1 MSMKLLKNVSIRV
14 KLTASFLI
22 ILVFVISTGII
33 ASSSVYSV
41 SKNGED
47 MYSYNLKSID
57 MLHQIKENNIQVK
70 AYLLEAVYAQDFQT
84 TNKVVPLINN
94 LNTKNKLLMAGYEQ
108 NLLKADNKKAWEAY
122 KDELT
127 KYSTSRDEIIKFVSQ
142 GNNAM
147 AKGLLEDFEASRVT
161 MQDQLDKLVGS
172 NQKVAEN
179 KNKENK
185 SSVAKVSFSTI
196 MITVVGG
203 IVAIGLG
210 LIISLYITR
219 NLKKGLQFAKALENG
234 DLTYKVHFK
243 SNDEFGKLLQSMGI
257 AQERMRDTVSN
268 IMERTMEVAASSQ
281 ELSAAIEEVSTTFT
295 SINENTENI
304 VNGILDVN
312 SATEELTA
320 TIDQVNSGVTQLATS
335 SSDGNMH
342 SIEIKNRA
350 VSIKENGLKSKELAD
365 SLYDEKE
372 EKIQQSIEKSKVVE
386 EISIIASSIASIAEQ
401 TNLLSLNAA
410 IEAARAGEHG
420 RGFAVVADEIRS
432 LAEQSSNYVKDIAEL
447 VNKVI
452 SSVNDLAE
460 NSRDV
465 LHFVDNR
472 VREDYDLLIQTGES
486 YENDAIYVN
495 GLSQD
500 TASMSE
506 ELNAST
512 EEISSVVQSIASNME
527 GTAQSSE
534 EILKRM
540 ETTSRSIDEMS
551 RMAQN
556 QAMIAESLNKAVSVF
571 KVNA

>member
-1 MSMKLLKNVSIRV
+1 M
-14 KLTASFLI
+14 
-22 ILVFVISTGII
+22 FVISTGII

-70 AYLLEAVYAQDFQT
+70 AYLLEAVYAQDFST

-196 MITVVGG
+196 LITVVGG

>member
-1 MSMKLLKNVSIRV
+1 MSMKLLKSVSIRV

-70 AYLLEAVYAQDFQT
+70 AYLLEAVYAQDFST

-196 MITVVGG
+196 LITVVGG

>member
-1 MSMKLLKNVSIRV
+1 MSMKLLKSVSIRV

-70 AYLLEAVYAQDFQT
+70 AYLLEAVYAQDFST

-196 MITVVGG
+196 LITVVGG

-452 SSVNDLAE
+452 STVNDLAE

>member
-1 MSMKLLKNVSIRV
+1 MSMKLLKSVSIRV

-70 AYLLEAVYAQDFQT
+70 AYLLEAVYAQDFST

-196 MITVVGG
+196 LITVVGG

-210 LIISLYITR
+210 LII
-219 NLKKGLQFAKALENG
+219 
-234 DLTYKVHFK
+234 
-243 SNDEFGKLLQSMGI
+243 
-257 AQERMRDTVSN
+257 
-268 IMERTMEVAASSQ
+268 
-281 ELSAAIEEVSTTFT
+281 
-295 SINENTENI
+295 
-304 VNGILDVN
+304 
-312 SATEELTA
+312 
-320 TIDQVNSGVTQLATS
+320 
-335 SSDGNMH
+335 
-342 SIEIKNRA
+342 
-350 VSIKENGLKSKELAD
+350 
-365 SLYDEKE
+365 
-372 EKIQQSIEKSKVVE
+372 
-386 EISIIASSIASIAEQ
+386 
-401 TNLLSLNAA
+401 
-410 IEAARAGEHG
+410 
-420 RGFAVVADEIRS
+420 
-432 LAEQSSNYVKDIAEL
+432 
-447 VNKVI
+447 
-452 SSVNDLAE
+452 
-460 NSRDV
+460 
-465 LHFVDNR
+465 
-472 VREDYDLLIQTGES
+472 
-486 YENDAIYVN
+486 
-495 GLSQD
+495 
-500 TASMSE
+500 
-506 ELNAST
+506 
-512 EEISSVVQSIASNME
+512 
-527 GTAQSSE
+527 
-534 EILKRM
+534 
-540 ETTSRSIDEMS
+540 
-551 RMAQN
+551 
-556 QAMIAESLNKAVSVF
+556 
-571 KVNA
+571 

>member
-1 MSMKLLKNVSIRV
+1 MSMKQLKGVSIRV
-14 KLTASFLI
+14 KLIASFLI

-57 MLHQIKENNIQVK
+57 ILHQIKENNVQVK
-70 AYLLEAVYAQDFQT
+70 AYLLEAVYAQSFQT

-147 AKGLLEDFEASRVT
+147 AKGLLEDFETSRVA

-172 NQKVAEN
+172 NQKIAES
-179 KNKENK
+179 KNKENQ
-185 SSVAKVSFSTI
+185 SSVAKVTFST
-196 MITVVGG
+196 MLITVIGG
-203 IVAIGLG
+203 IVAISLG
-210 LIISLYITR
+210 LIISFYITG

-234 DLTYKVHFK
+234 DLTYKVHFRG
-243 SNDEFGKLLQSMGI
+243 NDEFGKLLQSMGI

-320 TIDQVNSGVTQLATS
+320 TIDQVNSGVTQLASS

-447 VNKVI
+447 VGKVI

-460 NSRDV
+460 NSREV

>member
-1 MSMKLLKNVSIRV
+1 MKLLKSVSIRV

-70 AYLLEAVYAQDFQT
+70 AYLLEAVYAQDFST

-122 KDELT
+122 KNELT

-372 EKIQQSIEKSKVVE
+372 EKIQQSIERSKVVE

>member
-1 MSMKLLKNVSIRV
+1 MSMKLLKSVSIRV

-70 AYLLEAVYAQDFQT
+70 AYLLEAVYAQDFST

-122 KDELT
+122 KNELT

-372 EKIQQSIEKSKVVE
+372 EKIQQSIERSKVVE

>member
-1 MSMKLLKNVSIRV
+1 M
-14 KLTASFLI
+14 
-22 ILVFVISTGII
+22 
-33 ASSSVYSV
+33 
-41 SKNGED
+41 
-47 MYSYNLKSID
+47 
-57 MLHQIKENNIQVK
+57 
-70 AYLLEAVYAQDFQT
+70 
-84 TNKVVPLINN
+84 
-94 LNTKNKLLMAGYEQ
+94 
-108 NLLKADNKKAWEAY
+108 
-122 KDELT
+122 
-127 KYSTSRDEIIKFVSQ
+127 
-142 GNNAM
+142 
-147 AKGLLEDFEASRVT
+147 
-161 MQDQLDKLVGS
+161 
-172 NQKVAEN
+172 
-179 KNKENK
+179 
-185 SSVAKVSFSTI
+185 
-196 MITVVGG
+196 
-203 IVAIGLG
+203 
-210 LIISLYITR
+210 
-219 NLKKGLQFAKALENG
+219 
-234 DLTYKVHFK
+234 TYKVHFK

-452 SSVNDLAE
+452 STVNDLAE